1 MGIVTGPLKATSST
15 LPKGII
21 QIRIVPILIRTMTVD
36 TQTDARVSWSEVLR
50 TREVIHKRYA
60 TIWQVPVL
68 RKRFELIRS
77 LLNYGARVLD
87 VGAGDAGWGPRLQK
101 AIKNITYKTVDI
113 DPNQSP
119 DYRSM
124 QEIQQEF
131 DLVISW
137 EVIEHLTL
145 ADGENMIRECERVLC
160 PGGKL
165 VISTPNIFNPSR
177 YLMDSTHLTPYCYE
191 ELGGLCLRAGLEVQ
205 EIYRTFNASTV
216 QFFLKRVFST
226 PFHRLVGIDYTKS
239 IIVVA
244 EKKA

>member
-1 MGIVTGPLKATSST
+1 MSIY
-15 LPKGII
+15 
-21 QIRIVPILIRTMTVD
+21 
-36 TQTDARVSWSEVLR
+36 TQTDERVSWSEVLR
-50 TREVIHKRYA
+50 KRDVIHKRYA
-60 TIWQVPVL
+60 SIWQVPVL
-68 RKRFELIRS
+68 RKRFRLILS
-77 LLNYGARVLD
+77 LLIDGARVLD

-101 AIKNITYKTVDI
+101 ATTNITYKTVDI

-131 DLVISW
+131 DLIISL

-145 ADGENMIRECERVLC
+145 ADGENMIRECERILS

-177 YLMDSTHLTPYCYE
+177 FLMDSTHLTPYSYE

-216 QFFLKRVFST
+216 QFFLKRAFVT
-226 PFHRLVGIDYTKS
+226 PIHRFIGIDYTKS
-239 IIVVA
+239 IIIVA
-244 EKKA
+244 KKRA